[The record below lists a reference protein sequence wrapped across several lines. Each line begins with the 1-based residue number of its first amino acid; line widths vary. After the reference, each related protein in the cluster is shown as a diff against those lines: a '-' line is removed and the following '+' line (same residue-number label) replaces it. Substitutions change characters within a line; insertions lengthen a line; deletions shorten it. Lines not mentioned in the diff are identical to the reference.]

1 MSEHKKNQAVE
12 VIAKEITI
20 ALIQKAPYGGD
31 KLLDYTCDSF
41 ERVYNHLV
49 KTCTCT
55 ETEVE

>member
-1 MSEHKKNQAVE
+1 MSDHKKNQAVE

-49 KTCTCT
+49 KTCN
-55 ETEVE
+55 ETEAE